1 MTKSLS
7 NMIRLQHVLYALT
20 APQIEFDHFI
30 KKACISMC
38 YVGHLSFCFA
48 TKTPSIGNL
57 MMNNHGIKLTTAYTP
72 KKQPRERAQE
82 VGTQRLRGY

>member
-1 MTKSLS
+1 MS
-7 NMIRLQHVLYALT
+7 YALT

-48 TKTPSIGNL
+48 TKTPSIENL
-57 MMNNHGIKLTTAYTP
+57 MMNNRGIKLTTAYILLKNSHEKEH
-72 KKQPRERAQE
+72 KKWKLN
-82 VGTQRLRGY
+82 VWRGY